1 NPQSFVSYLGTSWL
15 PVCQMWSK
23 VVRKGRN
30 IYEEGDTNMLI
41 ESVDCF
47 DECNLISNL
56 IRYHH
61 VLKSH
66 WLDGKRNQRIDHLIH
81 MLVEGMIPYY
91 ETRHLREV
99 VGLEGPD
106 L

>member
-1 NPQSFVSYLGTSWL
+1 VQ
-15 PVCQMWSK
+15 
-23 VVRKGRN
+23 
-30 IYEEGDTNMLI
+30 
-41 ESVDCF
+41 SVDCF

-106 L
+106 LAKQCYDLPHGPPFSSFSSTQTALTVPT